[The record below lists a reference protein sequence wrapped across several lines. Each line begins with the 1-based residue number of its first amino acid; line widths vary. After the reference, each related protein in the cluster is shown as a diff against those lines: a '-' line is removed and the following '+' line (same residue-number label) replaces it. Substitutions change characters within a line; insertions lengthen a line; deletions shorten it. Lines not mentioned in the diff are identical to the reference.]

1 MANLLQKFSFLSVST
16 SASTLFLLDPH
27 QLFFQPQLLLLLSCF
42 SCVRLCATPE
52 TAAHQAPPSLGFS
65 SRTLEWVAI
74 AFSIQPQYSSEISF
88 VKVIK
93 GVMICPVVNISPH
106 FTQSLCNITRWMRPL
121 SRGRKFSWFA
131 NIILFWI
138 FSSWPSNLSQYMSF
152 IYSFFLKMWTPL
164 FPKT

>member
-121 SRGRKFSWFA
+121 SRGKKILLVCKYYPFLNFLLLTIQSLSIYVFYLLLFSK
-131 NIILFWI
+131 NVNTLV
-138 FSSWPSNLSQYMSF
+138 P
-152 IYSFFLKMWTPL
+152 
-164 FPKT
+164 